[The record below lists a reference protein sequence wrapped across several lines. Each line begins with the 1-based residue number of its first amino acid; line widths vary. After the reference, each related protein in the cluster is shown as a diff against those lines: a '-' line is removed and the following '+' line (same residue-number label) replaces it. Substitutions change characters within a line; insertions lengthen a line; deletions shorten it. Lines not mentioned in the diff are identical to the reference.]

1 MQMSAPTLRLDAMQF
16 FGRLASDYHAM
27 FGITLAALRGQR
39 ILDCPSGPCS
49 FVAEAVA
56 AGIDA
61 VGVDP
66 LYIHTHAELRERCE
80 SDIAGT
86 IKAMSAHGDHY
97 SALDLITYADS
108 KRAALH
114 GFLADYEIGRAANR
128 YIAASLP
135 LLPFADQSFDQ
146 TFSAHLLVTYSS
158 PESGG
163 ILTNS
168 PFTEQWHQAAIA
180 ELLRVT
186 KRVLHVY
193 PTTTRTSPARRH
205 PYLEHIVARLQ
216 ASGEWTCRY
225 QLSTYHRGDPAQN
238 LLNASLVIER
248 VSPDHATV

>member
-66 LYIHTHAELRERCE
+66 LYIDTQAELRDRCE

-86 IKAMSAHGDHY
+86 IKAMSEHGDHY
-97 SALDLITYADS
+97 SSLDLITYADS
-108 KRAALH
+108 KRTALY
-114 GFLADYEIGRAANR
+114 GFLADYEEGKRAGR
-128 YIAASLP
+128 YVAASLP
-135 LLPFADQSFDQ
+135 LLPFADRSFDQ
-146 TFSAHLLVTYSS
+146 TFSAHLLVTYST

-168 PFTEQWHQAAIA
+168 PFTEVWHMAAIT
-180 ELLRVT
+180 EMLRVT
-186 KRVLHVY
+186 KHALHVY
-193 PTTTRTSPARRH
+193 PTTTRTSPALRH

-225 QLSTYHRGDPAQN
+225 QPSTYHRGDAAQN

-248 VSPDHATV
+248 VA